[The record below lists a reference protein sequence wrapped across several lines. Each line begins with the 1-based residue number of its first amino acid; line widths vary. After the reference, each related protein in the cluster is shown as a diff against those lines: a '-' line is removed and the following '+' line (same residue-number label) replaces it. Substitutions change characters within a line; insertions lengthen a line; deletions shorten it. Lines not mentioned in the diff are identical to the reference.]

1 MIVGADIMSK
11 DLTLV
16 KERDIIWDGGRL
28 VWRRR
33 YRWKSVELQKSFPEV
48 LGTGMTIAF
57 ASEEAPKAGG
67 HSAWSPEEAVYRAV
81 ESGG

>member
-1 MIVGADIMSK
+1 MIVGADIVSQ

-28 VWRRR
+28 VWQRR
-33 YRWKSVELQKSFPEV
+33 YRWKSVELQESFPEV

-57 ASEEAPKAGG
+57 ASEEAPKAGD
-67 HSAWSPEEAVYRAV
+67 HSAWSPEEAVYRVV